1 MEIADIVSLIDEI
14 AFQTNLLALNASVE
28 AARAGEQGKGFSVV
42 ATEVRNL
49 AERSA
54 NAAREVKELID
65 ASIEKVDQGAQLA
78 AQSGESLEDIVS
90 SVGDV
95 ATLIKEIAASSREQ
109 AAGVEHINKA
119 LSEIDSAVQHNTA
132 LVQETAVSSE
142 VMLEQ
147 ARQLSKLMEFF
158 KLAEVDAA
166 PPAPKQS
173 KAGPSPQGIDPSQ
186 QASRGFPRKPETKQA
201 PAPAAAIAD
210 NTAWQKTGTDDWDA
224 F

>member
-1 MEIADIVSLIDEI
+1 M
-14 AFQTNLLALNASVE
+14 
-28 AARAGEQGKGFSVV
+28 
-42 ATEVRNL
+42 
-49 AERSA
+49 
-54 NAAREVKELID
+54 
-65 ASIEKVDQGAQLA
+65 
-78 AQSGESLEDIVS
+78 
-90 SVGDV
+90 GDV

-142 VMLEQ
+142 VMREQ

-166 PPAPKQS
+166 PPAPNQS
-173 KAGPSPQGIDPSQ
+173 EITPSPQGIDPSQ
-186 QASRGFPRKPETKQA
+186 QASRGFPQKPETAQA
-201 PAPAAAIAD
+201 PAPAAATVD
-210 NTAWQKTGTDDWDA
+210 NVAWQKAGTDDWDA